1 MTRTQV
7 VKVTTLGRFCVH
19 VGGVPLAFGRKT
31 PLRPLALLK
40 FLLASG
46 GGEIADAAVAEALWP
61 DKGAAA
67 MRTLA
72 INLHRL
78 RRLVGC
84 DEIVIHRER
93 HIAIDSRLVWCDAV
107 SFERILD
114 LSDRCDRDEERTRL
128 IRRAVALYGGDFLPG
143 DAATG
148 WIVSARDRLR
158 ERHARACIALER
170 ARESVSDLY
179 PARS

>member
-7 VKVTTLGRFCVH
+7 VKVATLGRFCVH
-19 VGGVPLAFGRKT
+19 VGGTPLAFGRKT

-40 FLLASG
+40 YLVASG
-46 GGEIADAAVAEALWP
+46 GGEIADATVAEALWP
-61 DKGAAA
+61 DKGASA

-78 RRLVGC
+78 RRLLGS

-107 SFERILD
+107 SFERMLD
-114 LSDRCDRDEERTRL
+114 LAARSDREEERTRL
-128 IRRAVALYGGDFLPG
+128 MRRALALYQGDFLPG
-143 DAATG
+143 DAG
-148 WIVSARDRLR
+148 EDWIMSVRDRLR
-158 ERHARACIALER
+158 ARYASACAALER
-170 ARESVSDLY
+170 AHESVSDL
-179 PARS
+179 